1 MQPHV
6 CIAYR
11 HLEANTDSFIVNYV
25 LTFTVAQKKKTLKM
39 GDKSK
44 IKTGN
49 LGANIMEEKELSKRL
64 SRLKRQTDYFV
75 SEIEAEQV
83 VLAKRFLSHLRRST
97 RIAEEQEAI
106 VNTFKSTRW
115 NLAFENQRSEHT
127 MSSKRVNSKKSS
139 FTEVENDGAPEER
152 AEKNPSRVLK
162 RMSQQ
167 FEVPY
172 KKMYSFKTSEFGRP
186 ATVLDMRCKMW
197 QRISFCADKKE
208 RVKSAPPWAETYKA
222 PRQIELAHYRALNYI
237 GMKTNLVNPPSRQP
251 QIDLVALKSYRQRE
265 TEVERKVMSQFNESL
280 EPFKIKPGARQI
292 IYDANTLYGELAKM
306 NRKASN

>member
-1 MQPHV
+1 
-6 CIAYR
+6 
-11 HLEANTDSFIVNYV
+11 
-25 LTFTVAQKKKTLKM
+25 
-39 GDKSK
+39 
-44 IKTGN
+44 
-49 LGANIMEEKELSKRL
+49 MEQKELSKRL
-64 SRLKRQTDYFV
+64 GRLKRQTDYFV

-83 VLAKRFLSHLRRST
+83 LLAKKFLSHLQRSAK
-97 RIAEEQEAI
+97 IAQEQEAV
-106 VNTFKSTRW
+106 VNTFKATRW
-115 NLAFENQRSEHT
+115 NLVFESQRSEHT
-127 MSSKRVNSKKSS
+127 TVADSKKSDELQNS
-139 FTEVENDGAPEER
+139 AARGEHD

-208 RVKSAPPWAETYKA
+208 RVKSAPPWTENYKA

-251 QIDLVALKSYRQRE
+251 QIDQEALKSYRNRE
-265 TEVERKVMSQFNESL
+265 TEVERKVVAQFNNSL
-280 EPFKIKPGARQI
+280 EPFKIRPGPKQVV
-292 IYDANTLYGELAKM
+292 YDANTLYGELAKI
-306 NRKASN
+306 NKKVRK